1 MFAGRGLGRPSV
13 NGAVIRD
20 QRHILDRM
28 KIYTRTGDDGSTA
41 LFGGSRVGKD
51 DFRVEAYG
59 TVDEANSA
67 LGLARAELAAEAAGR
82 RAAGGGAVTD
92 ATIAAAAGFA
102 ALDADLAAIQS
113 LLFDLG
119 ADLAT
124 PLGTK
129 TRSFV
134 RAVDAEDVARVEEMI
149 DHYTAELPALTHF
162 ILPGGTAASAALQ
175 LARAIIRRAERG
187 AVTLARGEEV
197 GDQVLPLLN
206 RLSDLFFTLARVAC
220 LRAGVG
226 EVVWEARRPE
236 RPRR

>member
-1 MFAGRGLGRPSV
+1 
-13 NGAVIRD
+13 
-20 QRHILDRM
+20 M

-41 LFGGSRVGKD
+41 LFGGARVGKD
-51 DFRVEAYG
+51 DVRVEAYG

-67 LGLARAELAAEAAGR
+67 LGLARTELVRERTAAGTV
-82 RAAGGGAVTD
+82 GGATG
-92 ATIAAAAGFA
+92 AAALAET
-102 ALDADLAAIQS
+102 LDADLAALQS

-124 PLGTK
+124 PMGTK
-129 TRSFV
+129 TREFV
-134 RAVDAEDVARVEEMI
+134 RPVDAEDVARIEEMI
-149 DHYTAELPALTHF
+149 DHYTLELPALTHF
-162 ILPGGTAASAALQ
+162 ILPGGTAAAAALHM
-175 LARAIIRRAERG
+175 ARSIIRRAERS
-187 AVTLARGEEV
+187 AVTLARTEEV
-197 GDQVLPLLN
+197 GEQVLPLLN